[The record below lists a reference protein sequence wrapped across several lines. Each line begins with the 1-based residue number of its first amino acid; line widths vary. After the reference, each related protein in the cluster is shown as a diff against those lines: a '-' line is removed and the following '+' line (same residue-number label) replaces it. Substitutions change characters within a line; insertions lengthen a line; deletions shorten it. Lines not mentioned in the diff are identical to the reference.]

1 MAILYRVIKKILI
14 PFIKVLVSLTLIA
27 LLLSKLGLRQVA
39 AQLAVANLWWI
50 ALATLVFIAS
60 NLLGSIQWFWLL
72 KNQAVEIPLRRVI
85 AYYHVGLFFNNFLIG
100 YVGGDAIR
108 IFDISRHSGNSSL
121 AISTVLMDRL
131 IGFVMLTTLALV
143 AGLVWH
149 SIFQSDTILLVIGA
163 ILCCWLFSFVV
174 LFHERFARRISWVF
188 RLILPVRLK
197 NKMKQVYVSINSFKN
212 ERKLLVQLLLV
223 SAAIQTLRIMVH
235 YYAALAVGIHVH
247 LKYFFI
253 FVPAIALLSS
263 LPISIGGIGI
273 RETSGVAL
281 FSQINSIPAEAIVAM
296 EFLSYLI
303 GLLATIPG
311 GLIFMFRHEKIP
323 SDQND

>member
-1 MAILYRVIKKILI
+1 MIKKLLI
-14 PFIKVLVSLTLIA
+14 PFIKVLVSLTLIG
-27 LLLSKLGLRQVA
+27 LLLTKLGLRQVTT
-39 AQLAVANLWWI
+39 QLAVANLWWI
-50 ALATLVFIAS
+50 AVATSLFVLS
-60 NLLGSIQWFWLL
+60 NLFGSVQWFWLL
-72 KNQAVEIPLRRVI
+72 RTQGIVIPFRRVV

-108 IFDISRHSGNSSL
+108 IFDIARHSGNSSH

-149 SIFQSDTILLVIGA
+149 NIFQSDTILMVLGA
-163 ILCCWLFSFVV
+163 ILCCWIFSFVV
-174 LFHERFARRISWVF
+174 LFNEKFARRIGWIF
-188 RLILPVRLK
+188 RLTLPVRIK
-197 NKMKQVYVSINSFKN
+197 NKMKQLYVSIHAFKN
-212 ERKLLVQLLLV
+212 ERKILLQLLLISV
-223 SAAIQTLRIMVH
+223 VVQTLRILVH
-235 YYAALAVGIHVH
+235 YFAALAVGIHAH

-303 GLLATIPG
+303 GLIATIPG
-311 GLIFMFRHEKIP
+311 GLIFMLRPEKIP
-323 SDQND
+323 SNNGAQP

>member
-1 MAILYRVIKKILI
+1 MIKRILI
-14 PFIKVLVSLTLIA
+14 PLIKVLVSLLLIA
-27 LLLSKLGLRQVA
+27 ILLSKLGVRQIA
-39 AQLAVANLWWI
+39 SQLAFANLWWI
-50 ALATLVFIAS
+50 AWATLLFVIS
-60 NLLGSIQWFWLL
+60 NLLGSVQWFCLL
-72 KNQAVEIPLRRVI
+72 KNQGIAIPLRSVI

-108 IFDISRHSGNSSL
+108 IFDIARVSGNSSI

-131 IGFVMLTTLALV
+131 IGFVMLTSLALV

-149 SIFQSDTILLVIGA
+149 SIFQSDTILLVLGL
-163 ILCCWLFSFVV
+163 ILCCWIFSFVV
-174 LFHERFARRISWVF
+174 LFHERFARRISWIF

-197 NKMKQVYVSINSFKN
+197 NKMKQVYISINSFKH
-212 ERKLLVQLLLV
+212 ERKILVQVLLISIAV
-223 SAAIQTLRIMVH
+223 QSLRIMVH
-235 YYAALAVGIHVH
+235 YYAALAVGVH
-247 LKYFFI
+247 AHIKYFFI

-303 GLLATIPG
+303 GLLATVPG
-311 GLIFMFRHEKIP
+311 GLIFMFRPEIIQPNHD
-323 SDQND
+323 DQP